1 MKHVLSFILLSLL
14 SHVEVFC
21 KNNVVV
27 VVLDGLKNDYLKNSS
42 SSSGVSLPNLQSIIN
57 DGIYVENITPE
68 FPSSRL
74 PFVTSLL
81 TGRHAQEHGILGTEV
96 YDKKLEKI
104 LKMEEDND
112 LFWEK
117 ARKMENIWVSMKYIL
132 LSDQTFIPFK
142 IGTSLQYN
150 AKLMDEIITFH
161 TRCMKYNHIKYNIH
175 SMICKIPKIS

>member
-1 MKHVLSFILLSLL
+1 MKHALSFVLLSLL

-42 SSSGVSLPNLQSIIN
+42 SSYGVSLPNLQSIIN
-57 DGIYVENITPE
+57 GGIYVENITPE
-68 FPSSRL
+68 FPSARL

-104 LKMEEDND
+104 LKMEDDNH

-117 ARKMENIWVSMKYIL
+117 ARAMENIWVRISYDIYYL
-132 LSDQTFIPFK
+132 
-142 IGTSLQYN
+142 
-150 AKLMDEIITFH
+150 LMDLFHPSNISIISFLLVVL
-161 TRCMKYNHIKYNIH
+161 RI
-175 SMICKIPKIS
+175 

>member
-96 YDKKLEKI
+96 YDKKLGKI

-117 ARKMENIWVSMKYIL
+117 ARKMENIWVSVKKYRY
-132 LSDQTFIPFK
+132 QNFVTFK
-142 IGTSLQYN
+142 IDT
-150 AKLMDEIITFH
+150 I
-161 TRCMKYNHIKYNIH
+161 
-175 SMICKIPKIS
+175 